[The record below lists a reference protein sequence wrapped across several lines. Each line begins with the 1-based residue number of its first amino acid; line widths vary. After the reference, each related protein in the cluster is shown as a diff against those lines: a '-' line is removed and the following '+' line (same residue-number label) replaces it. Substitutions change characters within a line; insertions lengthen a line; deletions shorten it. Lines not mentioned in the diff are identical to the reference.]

1 MDSFNDDDDVAMQ
14 EALLLSLQLGRNQR
28 MQDLFNF
35 YDKDN
40 NQKIDYNEFSR
51 MIEDMLS
58 LQYSYDKVQMVKT
71 EVSKL
76 FYIASASSNTGLTIE
91 NFYILDEKWIKI
103 IRSEAMADLGCNN
116 FHNHISNRGLLCY
129 KLFMTTY

>member
-1 MDSFNDDDDVAMQ
+1 MDSFNDDDDLAMQ

-103 IRSEAMADLGCNN
+103 IRSDVMADLGCNN
-116 FHNHISNRGLLCY
+116 FYNQISNRGLLCY